1 MLTTTR
7 ATWPLRLSVLTF
19 GLATAAF
26 AQQTPDGASPQSDPP
41 DQSDAE
47 RVVLPGVIVTG
58 QAPADNAPTVPLD
71 SVGSR
76 DIFTPEQI
84 AETGAR
90 DVNDLLL
97 HMPAISTRPYN
108 GGESAAPSF
117 SMRGLPDDGLTEYV
131 QVLIDGVPASP
142 MPYSWTAFS
151 FFPLTPDRIHAVD
164 FMRGA
169 HSVRYS
175 PDTVGG
181 VLNFI
186 TEPIPEDGA
195 LEFRSTFGDYGYSS
209 TLVSGGV
216 TNGNFGW
223 SATYVDRR
231 GDGYRED
238 GGFEQQDV
246 NVKLRRELDSGGW
259 WALSTSYMTSGHQA
273 PGGLT
278 LAEFDQ
284 DRWANTRPKNRF
296 EGERGVADFVL
307 HKELSGEAWYEA
319 FTYGSLTK
327 RRLVAQ
333 RPHFPAPGDT
343 LTLSDWKDDSYF
355 VGVGGRGELKY
366 EALGQEHALYG
377 GVRYQREWIP
387 DWTIESMPYDGGAS
401 TLTQDDEY
409 ELDAIS
415 VHLDDTF
422 HPVESVKITAGV
434 RLEHIPSAQ
443 GENTVGSNTYSFDES
458 ITEWLPGIGASYS
471 FHEDWAL
478 FGNYHRGFRAPQA
491 WGFGLTPDP
500 ANAEVDF
507 ETADTSEVGLRFDNF
522 ESFAASVILWRNSY
536 DQFFVFDSGFYENL
550 GKLEATGVDLE
561 GRLNVPG
568 IDGLALIGSI
578 TFQDS
583 ELDSG
588 PNAGNQ
594 VPYAWKQKAAWRLRY
609 SNPSGWVASLGGTFV
624 GDSFSDDANT
634 EAESAN
640 GTLGR
645 NPSRTLWDAQVAREW
660 GVGLDGM
667 LRLALGATN
676 LFDHEW
682 YVHSRGGFFGGG
694 KVAGPPRQAYASIS
708 YKVGF

>member
-1 MLTTTR
+1 MNVQRRTVRSLRHSALT
-7 ATWPLRLSVLTF
+7 L
-19 GLATAAF
+19 GLGLPAL
-26 AQQTPDGASPQSDPP
+26 AQQSPAPAPPRTEEPANASSEQ
-41 DQSDAE
+41 
-47 RVVLPGVIVTG
+47 VVLPGVIVTG
-58 QAPADNAPTVPLD
+58 RAPADNVPKVPLD

-76 DIFTPEQI
+76 DVFTPEQI

-90 DVNDLLL
+90 DLNDLLL
-97 HMPAISTRPYN
+97 HVPAISTRPYN

-131 QVLIDGVPASP
+131 HVLIDGVPASP

-186 TEPIPEDGA
+186 TEPVPTEGA

-209 TLVSGGV
+209 NLVSGGA
-216 TNGNFGW
+216 TNGRFGW
-223 SATYVDRR
+223 SVTYVDRQ

-238 GGFEQQDV
+238 GGFEQQDA
-246 NVKLRRELDSGGW
+246 NLKLRRELESGGW
-259 WALSTSYMTSGHQA
+259 WAFSTSYMTSDHQA

-278 LAEFDQ
+278 LTEFEA

-296 EGERGVADFVL
+296 EGERGVADFVF
-307 HKELSGEAWYEA
+307 HKDLSGDVWYEA
-319 FTYGSLTK
+319 FTYASLTK
-327 RRLVAQ
+327 RHLVAQ
-333 RPHFPAPGDT
+333 RPHFPQPSDT

-355 VGVGGRGELKY
+355 VGVGGRAESTY
-366 EALGQEHALYG
+366 EAFGQEHLLYG
-377 GVRYQREWIP
+377 GIRYQREWIP
-387 DWTIESMPYDGGAS
+387 SWTIESMPYDGGAS
-401 TLTQDDEY
+401 TRTQADEY

-422 HPVESVKITAGV
+422 HPIDSLKVTAGV
-434 RLEHIPSAQ
+434 RLEHIPSAK
-443 GENTVGSNTYSFDES
+443 GTNEVGTNTYSFDES
-458 ITEWLPGIGASYS
+458 ITEWLPGIGAAYT
-471 FHEDWAL
+471 FRPDWAL

-500 ANAEVDF
+500 AAAEVDF
-507 ETADTSEVGLRFDNF
+507 ETADTAEIGLRYDDS
-522 ESFAASVILWRNSY
+522 ESVTAAVILWRNSY

-550 GKLEATGVDLE
+550 GEIEATGVDLE
-561 GRLNVPG
+561 GQVNVPG
-568 IDGLALIGSI
+568 IDNLALIGSI

-583 ELDSG
+583 ELQAG

-609 SNPSGWVASLGGTFV
+609 SNPSGWVASFGGTYV
-624 GDSFSDDANT
+624 GESFSDDANT
-634 EAESAN
+634 EAENAN
-640 GTLGR
+640 GNLGR

-660 GVGLDGM
+660 GVGMDGL
-667 LRLALGATN
+667 LRLGVGATN

-694 KVAGPPRQAYASIS
+694 KVAGPPRQAYVSIS